1 MVSNIRIIA
10 PYRRMGVNIIRSP
23 GRIDTFQHLLFFTK
37 LRFEPQI
44 LAKIGLK
51 STSGNSLNPKL
62 CQVLTITGS
71 NNANKM
77 WRLSQ
82 IEAFFCASSLTLAP
96 PPARLSAGEE
106 FIRLKTRQ
114 ADEYCPQ
121 RIA

>member
-1 MVSNIRIIA
+1 
-10 PYRRMGVNIIRSP
+10 MGVNIIRSP

-62 CQVLTITGS
+62 CQLLTITDS

-77 WRLSQ
+77 WYLSQ
-82 IEAFFCASSLTLAP
+82 IEAFFLRLVAHPRASSCATLCGGGVHSP
-96 PPARLSAGEE
+96 
-106 FIRLKTRQ
+106 KNQ
-114 ADEYCPQ
+114 AS
-121 RIA
+121 

>member
-23 GRIDTFQHLLFFTK
+23 GRIDTFQHLLFFTN
-37 LRFEPQI
+37 LRYEPQI

-62 CQVLTITGS
+62 CHALTITDS
-71 NNANKM
+71 SNANKM
-77 WRLSQ
+77 WCLSQ
-82 IEAFFCASSLTLAP
+82 TGAFFCASPLTLTP
-96 PPARLSAGEE
+96 PPARLSVWEE

-114 ADEYCPQ
+114 NDEYCPQ